1 MKYKIKNNNNF
12 GILDFLGEM
21 FIRAVLFISGPLALI
36 MPVFTNWKNDNTII
50 SVIFAIIWLGIEY
63 RTTELCN
70 MVEEI
75 KEEKTTDNKE
85 VEEYLIKWSKNENTK
100 A

>member
-1 MKYKIKNNNNF
+1 MKYKIKNNNDYN
-12 GILDFLGEM
+12 ILDFIGEM
-21 FIRAVLFISGPLALI
+21 FIRTILFFCGPIALLA
-36 MPVFTNWKNDNTII
+36 PFFTEWKNDSPII
-50 SVIFAIIWLGIEY
+50 SVIFTIIWLGIEY

-85 VEEYLIKWSKNENTK
+85 VEEYLKKWSKQP
-100 A
+100 

>member
-1 MKYKIKNNNNF
+1 MKYKIKNNNDF

-21 FIRAVLFISGPLALI
+21 FIRTVLFISGPLAIIIPL
-36 MPVFTNWKNDNTII
+36 FTSWKNDNPII
-50 SVIFAIIWLGIEY
+50 SIIFTIIWLGIEY

-75 KEEKTTDNKE
+75 KEEKPTDNKE
-85 VEEYLIKWSKNENTK
+85 VEEYLKRWSKNENR
-100 A
+100 